1 MSRAT
6 GLVQLRVR
14 RVGSISVAEV
24 DGELD
29 ASNVDD
35 VLSQLVA
42 KVSNQAPG
50 LVLDLAPTQYLDSA
64 GVRVLFELARLLR
77 SRRQE
82 LRLSVPADGI
92 VRKVLVLTAV
102 ADVVPLHESVEA
114 ATAAM
119 NSRASD

>member
-1 MSRAT
+1 M
-6 GLVQLRVR
+6 GLVQLRMRLVDS
-14 RVGSISVAEV
+14 VSVAEI

-35 VLSQLVA
+35 VLGQLVA
-42 KVSNQAPG
+42 KVSNHAPG

-82 LRLSVPADGI
+82 LRLSVPVDGI

-102 ADVVPLHESVEA
+102 ADVVPLHESVESA
-114 ATAAM
+114 VAAM
-119 NSRASD
+119 RPPRA